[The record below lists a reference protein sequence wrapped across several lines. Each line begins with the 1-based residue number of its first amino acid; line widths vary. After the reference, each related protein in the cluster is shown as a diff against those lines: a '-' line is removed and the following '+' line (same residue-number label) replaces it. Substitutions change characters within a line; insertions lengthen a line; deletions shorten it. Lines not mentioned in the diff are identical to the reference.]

1 MGGDTHARHNRIGR
15 IVLAGTLLASLGF
28 GSMALA
34 DQPMPTDAA
43 GAAPASES
51 AETVL
56 AFKTVR
62 VQGVQFQAATDLM
75 EEAGDEG
82 TGDTTYSYM
91 SMSGMAEVSI
101 LAGDYTAMIDMIGA
115 DPTGYLTDGMG
126 LEGVEVTGTYNRTL
140 DGAPRWTLE
149 FAFVEEGNPATGYL
163 TILSSED
170 VSATVDRPVDGR
182 RERQRGVGLRAA
194 RPQPCVRG
202 RPRCGAECRGRRRA
216 GARRRRHDRRR
227 ERGRGGRRR
236 PRLPAGDSATF
247 ELPGWTLAVSTDPS
261 TFVYATVSSW
271 DDADGKSA
279 IGVPVRITNAGTES
293 ESPWW
298 GLTNLYYGPSGV
310 QQGGTDISAAG
321 WYFGDSFESVS
332 SLRPGASTDAYLYFY
347 DEGDGEYVAEFSA
360 WDDNYDTVTE
370 EIAFEMAR

>member
-1 MGGDTHARHNRIGR
+1 MRTSNRVGR

-34 DQPMPTDAA
+34 DQSMPTDAA

-51 AETVL
+51 AETML

-101 LAGDYTAMIDMIGA
+101 LAGDYAAMIDMISD

-126 LEGVEVTGTYNRTL
+126 LEGVEVTGTHNRTL
-140 DGAPRWTLE
+140 DGAPQWTLE
-149 FAFVEEGNPATGYL
+149 FTFVEEGRPATGYL

-170 VSATVDRPVDGR
+170 VSATVIALWMDDANDNEVWAFEQLGR
-182 RERQRGVGLRAA
+182 SLAFTDAPAA
-194 RPQPCVRG
+194 APS
-202 RPRCGAECRGRRRA
+202 
-216 GARRRRHDRRR
+216 
-227 ERGRGGRRR
+227 
-236 PRLPAGDSATF
+236 AGDDDVQVLDGDGTTVGVNGEEAAAAPQIPADASATV
-247 ELPGWTLAVSTDPS
+247 ELPGWTLAVSADPS
-261 TFVYATVSSW
+261 TVVYATVSSW

-279 IGVPVRITNAGTES
+279 IGVPVRITNTGTES

-310 QQGGTDISAAG
+310 QQGGADISAAG

-360 WDDNYDTVTE
+360 WDENYNTVTE
-370 EIAFEMAR
+370 EIAFEIAR